1 MRKRPWLALA
11 ILAGALGALM
21 PLAAPA
27 QPQKPSQ
34 KPRAEETLG
43 QRVAR
48 ESKLTEEQVARV
60 LTAMGPAIRDE
71 LIKGKSVSLPGLG
84 VFRVVRVGEHKD
96 IEAGSGRPVRVP
108 ARNTVEFL
116 ASEGLGDAAN
126 GPSVVPAETVPGFQ
140 YNPLLNQTP
149 SQKVPQMKTEG
160 TRTR

>member
-1 MRKRPWLALA
+1 MRKRPWLSLA
-11 ILAGALGALM
+11 ILAAALGTLM
-21 PLAAPA
+21 PPAAPA
-27 QPQKPSQ
+27 QPQKPR
-34 KPRAEETLG
+34 PEETLG

-60 LTAMGPAIRDE
+60 LTALGPVIRDD
-71 LIKGKSVSLPGLG
+71 LIKGKTVSLPGLG

-96 IEAGSGRPVRVP
+96 IEVGTGRPVRVP

-116 ASEGLGDAAN
+116 ASEGLGEAAN
-126 GPSVVPAETVPGFQ
+126 GPATVPAETVPGFQ